1 MNTAVISRNLTFPVH
16 SPVPASGAAASAV
29 RIRGRVLLRWPAGRR
44 LSLRSTT
51 CRAGPNL
58 FEGFVR
64 ETARTFYDLLGVP
77 ASGSAGEIKKAY
89 KRLARKYHPDVSPPD
104 RAEEYTR
111 RFIEVHEAYETLS
124 DPGLREIY
132 DRQLTRGL
140 TLAFSARS
148 RFEEDLEEKSGWKG
162 HWEDQLTKLRTRR
175 MNDSE
180 GNLSWGA
187 WMRRRSAVPS

>member
-1 MNTAVISRNLTFPVH
+1 MNTAVLSRNLTFPGP
-16 SPVPASGAAASAV
+16 SPVPASGAAAV
-29 RIRGRVLLRWPAGRR
+29 RIRSRVLLRRAAGPRP
-44 LSLRSTT
+44 SLRSPT

-58 FEGFVR
+58 VEGFVR

-89 KRLARKYHPDVSPPD
+89 KRLARKYHPDVSPAD

-140 TLAFSARS
+140 TLAFSARR
-148 RFEEDLEEKSGWKG
+148 RFEEDLEEKSGWRG
-162 HWEDQLTKLRTRR
+162 HWQDQLTKLRTSS

-187 WMRRRSAVPS
+187 WMRRRSAVSS